1 MNLKNENKIRDKF
14 DNHKLDFT
22 EIFLFGMFFGAVA
35 LLVVQNMILGL

>member
-35 LLVVQNMILGL
+35 LLVVQNMILEL

>member
-22 EIFLFGMFFGAVA
+22 EIFLFGMFFGAVT
-35 LLVVQNMILGL
+35 LLVVQNMILEL

>member
-14 DNHKLDFT
+14 NDHKLDFT

-35 LLVVQNMILGL
+35 LLVLQNMILEL